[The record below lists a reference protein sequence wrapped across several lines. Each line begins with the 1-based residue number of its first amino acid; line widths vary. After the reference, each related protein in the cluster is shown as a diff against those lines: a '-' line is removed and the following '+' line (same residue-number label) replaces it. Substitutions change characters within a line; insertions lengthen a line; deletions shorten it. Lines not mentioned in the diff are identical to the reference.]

1 MIGEP
6 IMPIPPGS
14 PAGAFKPLTFMCL
27 ALLLTPN
34 IVTVAC
40 LHLLSRF
47 DLTVVLTRFPGFGIS
62 PEMVAAALLAVA
74 TGMAICLVIA
84 ALSGKKPTLA
94 DMVAIGLSQAVAFFL
109 AIVALLHNPQEEFC
123 KAEPIGS
130 ALAKAFELE
139 SCSLT
144 TGFWI
149 QAGVGGLVATVFLV
163 LILRLGRAAI
173 KAVSN

>member
-1 MIGEP
+1 
-6 IMPIPPGS
+6 MPTLS
-14 PAGAFKPLTFMCL
+14 YSLQQSFKPLAFMCL

-47 DLTVVLTRFPGFGIS
+47 DLTVTLTRFLDFGTS
-62 PEMVAAALLAVA
+62 PEMMVAGLLAV
-74 TGMAICLVIA
+74 TIGMAVCLVIA
-84 ALSGKKPTLA
+84 ALSGKRPTLA
-94 DMVAIGLSQAVAFFL
+94 DMIAIGLSQAFAFFL
-109 AIVALLHNPQEEFC
+109 ATAALLHNPQEEFC
-123 KAEPIGS
+123 KADPVGS

-144 TGFWI
+144 TGFWM
-149 QAGVGGLVATVFLV
+149 QAGVGGLVAVALFVLV
-163 LILRLGRAAI
+163 LRIGRVAI